1 MSEFHEVT
9 ELERSKRRLLDAGG
23 SLQHKKIK
31 DELSKADSKALAES
45 ERLSSPK
52 YAFVSDWIGRGVSGI
67 ALLFFSLVMVVGL
80 FVALFAI
87 PAAEYAAVYEGLY
100 SIKPDANIA
109 TLTTLA
115 LFLGLLVLMFLKHV
129 FEDNLNGERPHNGI
143 RYGVARLLIYLG
155 AEHNNTLN
163 RVFRLDKLRQRT
175 KNELNYLRIASTLFI
190 AEVVIVSASAL
201 ARLSTVLLEYGSNP
215 AAEAL
220 NLIRSNITATEV
232 ITTVLTMLLV
242 VGLIKMLDMFV
253 LFVYVSFVNSAG
265 RLDLGNSVAVDSETL
280 YAELRDRYQSEVLND
295 LSLTLEHRNRNEQS

>member
-1 MSEFHEVT
+1 MSEIQELD
-9 ELERSKRRLLDAGG
+9 ELELSKRRLLEAGG
-23 SLQHKKIK
+23 SLQHKKVK
-31 DELSKADSKALAES
+31 DELNKAEARALEDSKRASA
-45 ERLSSPK
+45 PK

-67 ALLFFSLVMVVGL
+67 ALLFFSLVMVAGL
-80 FVALFAI
+80 FIALFAI

-100 SIKPDANIA
+100 SIKPDTNIA

-129 FEDNLNGERPHNGI
+129 FEDNLNGERPHNGV

-163 RVFRLDKLRQRT
+163 RIFRLDKLRQRT

-201 ARLSTVLLEYGSNP
+201 ARLSTLLTEYGSNP

-220 NLIRSNITATEV
+220 SLIRSNITATEI
-232 ITTVLTMLLV
+232 ITTGLTTALV
-242 VGLIKMLDMFV
+242 IGLIKLLDIFV

-295 LSLTLEHRNRNEQS
+295 LSLSLEHRNRNEQS

>member
-1 MSEFHEVT
+1 MSEIQELD
-9 ELERSKRRLLDAGG
+9 ELELSKRRLLEAGG
-23 SLQHKKIK
+23 SLQHKKVK
-31 DELSKADSKALAES
+31 DELNKAEARALEDSKRASA
-45 ERLSSPK
+45 PK

-67 ALLFFSLVMVVGL
+67 ALLFFSLVMVAGL

-143 RYGVARLLIYLG
+143 RYGVARLLIFLG
-155 AEHNNTLN
+155 AEHNSTLN

-175 KNELNYLRIASTLFI
+175 KNELNYLRISSTLFI

-201 ARLSTVLLEYGSNP
+201 ARLSNLLLEYGSNP

-220 NLIRSNITATEV
+220 SLIRSNITATEI
-232 ITTVLTMLLV
+232 ITTGLTVALV
-242 VGLIKMLDMFV
+242 VGLIKLLDIFV

-265 RLDLGNSVAVDSETL
+265 RLDLGNSAAVDSETL
-280 YAELRDRYQSEVLND
+280 YAELRDRYQTEVLND
-295 LSLTLEHRNRNEQS
+295 LSLTLEHRNRNEPS

>member
-1 MSEFHEVT
+1 MSEIQELD
-9 ELERSKRRLLDAGG
+9 ELELSKRRLLEAGG
-23 SLQHKKIK
+23 SLQHKKVK
-31 DELSKADSKALAES
+31 DELNKAEARALEDSKRASA
-45 ERLSSPK
+45 PK

-67 ALLFFSLVMVVGL
+67 ALLFFSLVMVAGL

-143 RYGVARLLIYLG
+143 RYGVARLLIFLG
-155 AEHNNTLN
+155 AEHNSTLN

-175 KNELNYLRIASTLFI
+175 KNELNYLRISSTLFI

-201 ARLSTVLLEYGSNP
+201 ARLSNLLLEYGSNP

-220 NLIRSNITATEV
+220 SLIRSNITATEI
-232 ITTVLTMLLV
+232 ITTGLTVALV
-242 VGLIKMLDMFV
+242 VGLIKLLDIFV

-280 YAELRDRYQSEVLND
+280 YAELRERYQTEVLND